1 MTPRASMNCYHARMD
16 LEIRHL
22 QLVAAIAE
30 TGSVTRAGERL
41 NLSQSAL
48 SHQLRD
54 IEDRLNTALFHR
66 VGRRMVLTP
75 AGEEVRRAAAQVL
88 EIVRRAE
95 EGIRDSAAGKV
106 GVLRISTACYTCYH
120 WLPAILR
127 EYRTKR
133 PGVDVQ
139 VYASETTRPV
149 AGLLEGRLDLAIVS
163 DRFRDSRLTETPLF
177 EDDLVVITARDHPLA
192 ARPYVRAEDFAKE
205 TLIVYPPRED
215 STVINRV
222 LAPAGVAPGAVQMV
236 QLTEAIIELVKAG
249 LGVAAMAKWAV
260 RPHIDAGT
268 IRAVRLTRGGFKR
281 RWRTLTLR
289 AMAAEPFIKDFIELV
304 ARRSPSTETRV
315 RKSGVLRFEQAAR

>member
-1 MTPRASMNCYHARMD
+1 MTPRASMNCYHAGMD
-16 LEIRHL
+16 LEIRHP

-95 EGIRDSAAGKV
+95 EGIRDSAAGKT

-127 EYRTKR
+127 EYRPKR
-133 PGVDVQ
+133 SSSSSRQASASPRWRNGPSGRTSTRGRSAPSALRAAASSGAGARSRCARWPQ
-139 VYASETTRPV
+139 SRSSRTSSSWSRAAHRRQRRASERAASCASSTPRDD
-149 AGLLEGRLDLAIVS
+149 LDI
-163 DRFRDSRLTETPLF
+163 RLTHVVSTGKSDEPDPLVPH
-177 EDDLVVITARDHPLA
+177 EHLKPAIGPL
-192 ARPYVRAEDFAKE
+192 
-205 TLIVYPPRED
+205 
-215 STVINRV
+215 
-222 LAPAGVAPGAVQMV
+222 
-236 QLTEAIIELVKAG
+236 
-249 LGVAAMAKWAV
+249 
-260 RPHIDAGT
+260 
-268 IRAVRLTRGGFKR
+268 
-281 RWRTLTLR
+281 
-289 AMAAEPFIKDFIELV
+289 
-304 ARRSPSTETRV
+304 
-315 RKSGVLRFEQAAR
+315 